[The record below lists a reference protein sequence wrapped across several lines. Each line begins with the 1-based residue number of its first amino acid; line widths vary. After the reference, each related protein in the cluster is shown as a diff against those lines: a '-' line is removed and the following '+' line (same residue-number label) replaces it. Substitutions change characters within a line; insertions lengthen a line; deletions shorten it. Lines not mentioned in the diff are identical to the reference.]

1 MTKTTTKPA
10 ADPVTEQPPIR
21 TRKRPAAKAVVIK
34 TADSAL
40 HEPLSSGPN
49 YTLESQN
56 LIVEMNRLKDNALT
70 EIISI
75 ETEQHSIHD
84 RAQRDMQTIA
94 DRAKAE
100 IDARGLRIADLKR
113 SIALVDG
120 GLSADPGVQVP
131 PEAPIEQPTPPDGDV
146 EDNEQ

>member
-1 MTKTTTKPA
+1 MTKATATPAPTDTKA
-10 ADPVTEQPPIR
+10 NQPEVR
-21 TRKRPAAKAVVIK
+21 ARKRPTTKAVATK
-34 TADSAL
+34 PTDSAL

-56 LIVEMNRLKDNALT
+56 LLVEMNRLKDNAIT
-70 EIISI
+70 EIASI
-75 ETEQHSIHD
+75 ETEQRAIHD

-120 GLSADPGVQVP
+120 GLANDPGVQAPPQTSVEP
-131 PEAPIEQPTPPDGDV
+131 QVSTPEAES
-146 EDNEQ
+146 EE